1 MKCNTHCAWQVA
13 AEQRNSSQYSTT
25 LRAVAVEHRQSCN
38 SPPDSRRNTKG
49 AISPICIS
57 KHVCVCVNVFEKQR
71 NLLQALFSW
80 SLVGF
85 DYTFR
90 KQRTT
95 ETGNTGN
102 THMFANESRALN
114 LPHKTPFT
122 TLNLFMYMETV
133 EPKPVWTKA
142 YVRNKQYIAL
152 DFYDST
158 VYIGIYCIG
167 LNLYS
172 RSGHGRN
179 FEQRTIIKTLKERFN
194 LQKRL
199 VVAPKK
205 DGYTVHTVKFCCAFF
220 VLLCSTH
227 PTVGQHRSALQCRF
241 NNTEVKALKL
251 ETPCDT
257 TVAIRSLYQ
266 LLLL

>member
-1 MKCNTHCAWQVA
+1 VAASVQWLNCIHTATDHCGIARSRYSQCIHYTVHVAYGVNKQAMKCNTHCAWQVA

-25 LRAVAVEHRQSCN
+25 LRAVAVEHRRSCN

-152 DFYDST
+152 DST
-158 VYIGIYCIG
+158 V
-167 LNLYS
+167 
-172 RSGHGRN
+172 
-179 FEQRTIIKTLKERFN
+179 FT
-194 LQKRL
+194 
-199 VVAPKK
+199 
-205 DGYTVHTVKFCCAFF
+205 
-220 VLLCSTH
+220 
-227 PTVGQHRSALQCRF
+227 
-241 NNTEVKALKL
+241 
-251 ETPCDT
+251 
-257 TVAIRSLYQ
+257 
-266 LLLL
+266 